1 MYRVLC
7 LALCLASGL
16 LASDVLTSP
25 TKAVANV
32 PLTAIV
38 SSVATATSIEE
49 QVFFAINRFRE
60 ENHLAPLSRAQDLA
74 GVARLHSQDMATRDY
89 FDHVSPDGNTMRK
102 RVLGFGITNWNRL
115 AENIAMNYGH
125 PDPANVAVKGWLN
138 SQGHRHNIL
147 DQSLTETGIG
157 VAVDA
162 KGRIYLTQL
171 FARRK

>member
-7 LALCLASGL
+7 LVLCLASVL
-16 LASDVLTSP
+16 VASDVPSP
-25 TKAVANV
+25 TKAEANV
-32 PLTAIV
+32 PIAAVVPSALTAV
-38 SSVATATSIEE
+38 SIEE
-49 QVFFAINRFRE
+49 QVFAAINRFRE
-60 ENHLAPLSRAQDLA
+60 ENHLVPLSIAKDLA
-74 GVARLHSQDMATRDY
+74 GVARLHSQDMATREY
-89 FDHVSPDGNTMRK
+89 FNHVSPDGITMRK

-125 PDPANVAVKGWLN
+125 PNPADVAVNGWLN

-147 DQSLTETGIG
+147 DQDLTETGIG
-157 VAVDA
+157 VAMDT

>member
-38 SSVATATSIEE
+38 SSAATATSIEE
-49 QVFFAINRFRE
+49 RVFSAINRFRE
-60 ENHLAPLSRAQDLA
+60 ENHLAPLAMAKDLA
-74 GVARLHSQDMATRDY
+74 GVARSHSQDMATRDY

-102 RVLGFGITNWNRL
+102 RVLGSGITNWNRL

-147 DQSLTETGIG
+147 DQDLTETGIG
-157 VAVDA
+157 VAVDT

>member
-7 LALCLASGL
+7 LALCLASVL

-25 TKAVANV
+25 IKAVANV
-32 PLTAIV
+32 PIA
-38 SSVATATSIEE
+38 ATASSAAIAASIEE
-49 QVFFAINRFRE
+49 QVFAAINRFRA
-60 ENHLAPLSRAQDLA
+60 ENHLAPLSIAKDLA
-74 GVARLHSQDMATRDY
+74 DIARLHSQDMATRDY

-147 DQSLTETGIG
+147 DQDLTETGIG
-157 VAVDA
+157 VAIDD

-171 FARRK
+171 FVRRK

>member
-7 LALCLASGL
+7 LVLCLTSIL
-16 LASDVLTSP
+16 LASDFTSP
-25 TKAVANV
+25 AKAVTNV
-32 PLTAIV
+32 PVIAAVPSAVTTV
-38 SSVATATSIEE
+38 SIEE
-49 QVFFAINRFRE
+49 RVFLTINRFRE
-60 ENHLAPLSRAQDLA
+60 EKHLVPLSMAKDLA
-74 GVARLHSQDMATRDY
+74 GVARLHSQDMATREY
-89 FDHVSPDGNTMRK
+89 FNHVSPDGTTMRK
-102 RVLGFGITNWNRL
+102 RVLGVGITNWNRL

-125 PDPANVAVKGWLN
+125 PDPAEIAVKGWLN

-147 DQSLTETGIG
+147 DQDLTETGIG

>member
-7 LALCLASGL
+7 LVLCLASVL

-32 PLTAIV
+32 PIAAV
-38 SSVATATSIEE
+38 SSAATAASIEE
-49 QVFFAINRFRE
+49 QVFSAINRFRE
-60 ENHLAPLSRAQDLA
+60 ENQRAPLSMAKDLA

-89 FDHVSPDGNTMRK
+89 FDHVSPDGNTTRK
-102 RVLGFGITNWNRL
+102 RVLRCGIINWNRL
-115 AENIAMNYGH
+115 AENIAMNYRH
-125 PDPANVAVKGWLN
+125 PDPAGIAIKGWLN
-138 SQGHRHNIL
+138 SQGHRQNIL
-147 DQSLTETGIG
+147 DQDLTETGIG